1 MRLSDYLDPMKVW
14 KEGGVNQIMVG
25 SILGYGRTKVSFWL
39 VLVGLG
45 SPFYSELVSILLAG
59 VIHSIEQKR

>member
-1 MRLSDYLDPMKVW
+1 MKVW
-14 KEGGVNQIMVG
+14 KEGGVNQLMVRPF
-25 SILGYGRTKVSFWL
+25 LGYRSTKASFWL

-59 VIHSIEQKR
+59 VIHSIEPKR